1 MCIQV
6 IFSGDA
12 HNIYSGEK
20 IVSSINDVGKTGFP
34 HAKEQNCILIPY
46 AKINWKCIKDLSIR
60 SETVTLLKENIVGK
74 LLDIGQ
80 GNELLQFNNKSEK

>member
-12 HNIYSGEK
+12 HNIYGGEM

-34 HAKEQNCILIPY
+34 HAKEQSCTLILY
-46 AKINWKCIKDLSIR
+46 HMQKSTGN
-60 SETVTLLKENIVGK
+60 VLKT
-74 LLDIGQ
+74 
-80 GNELLQFNNKSEK
+80 

>member
-1 MCIQV
+1 MYIQV

-46 AKINWKCIKDLSIR
+46 AKSTGN
-60 SETVTLLKENIVGK
+60 VLKT
-74 LLDIGQ
+74 
-80 GNELLQFNNKSEK
+80 